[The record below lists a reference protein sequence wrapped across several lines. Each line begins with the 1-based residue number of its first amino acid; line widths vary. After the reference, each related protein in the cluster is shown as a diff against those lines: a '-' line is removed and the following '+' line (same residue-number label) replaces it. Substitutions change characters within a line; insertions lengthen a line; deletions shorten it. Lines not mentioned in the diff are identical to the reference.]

1 MQKIAL
7 AVLLALPLAACDNGT
22 KSATPQDFE
31 TVQNEMNANPPAEII
46 AVGQAGDFTVYLPA
60 TDALK
65 DVYTRA
71 KNSKFKSAEL
81 TADHIAKATAEGFC
95 IVDIIPQ
102 KVMEDEGTPENT
114 CYYRVFCG
122 AADTN
127 MEELYSVE
135 VCKK

>member
-7 AVLLALPLAACDNGT
+7 AVLLALPLAACDNSS
-22 KSATPQDFE
+22 KIATPQDFE
-31 TVQNEMNANPPAEII
+31 TVQNEMSANPPAEII
-46 AVGQAGDFTVYLPA
+46 AVGMAGDFTVYLPA

-65 DVYTRA
+65 DVASRQ

-81 TADHIAKATAEGFC
+81 NAAQIKEGFC

-102 KVMEDEGTPENT
+102 KTLEEEGTPEST

-122 AADTN
+122 TENTN
-127 MEELYSVE
+127 LDELYSVE

>member
-7 AVLLALPLAACDNGT
+7 AVLLALPLAACDNGP
-22 KSATPQDFE
+22 KQATPADFE

-46 AVGQAGDFTVYLPA
+46 SVGQAGDFTVYLPA

-71 KNSKFKSAEL
+71 KNSKFKSASLSAEQM
-81 TADHIAKATAEGFC
+81 KEGFC

-122 AADTN
+122 GADTN
-127 MEELYSVE
+127 MEEFYSVE
-135 VCKK
+135 VCKQ

>member
-22 KSATPQDFE
+22 KSATPEDFE

-65 DVYTRA
+65 AVA
-71 KNSKFKSAEL
+71 EKSKNSKFKSASL
-81 TADHIAKATAEGFC
+81 TADQIKEGFC

-122 AADTN
+122 GADVN

>member
-71 KNSKFKSAEL
+71 KNSKFKSASL
-81 TADHIAKATAEGFC
+81 TADQIKEDFC

-122 AADTN
+122 GADVN

>member
-7 AVLLALPLAACDNGT
+7 AVLLALPLAACDNNSKT
-22 KSATPQDFE
+22 TTPQDFE
-31 TVQNEMNANPPAEII
+31 TVQNEMSANPPAEII
-46 AVGQAGDFTVYLPA
+46 TVGQAGDFTVYLPA

-65 DVYTRA
+65 SVA
-71 KNSKFKSAEL
+71 NKEKNSKFKSAEL
-81 TADHIAKATAEGFC
+81 NADHIKEGFC

-135 VCKK
+135 VCKD

>member
-7 AVLLALPLAACDNGT
+7 AVLLALPLAACDNSSKT
-22 KSATPQDFE
+22 ATPEDFE
-31 TVQNEMNANPPAEII
+31 TVQNEMSANPPAEII

-65 DVYTRA
+65 GVADKQ

-81 TADHIAKATAEGFC
+81 NAGQIKEGFC